1 MISIKKIAAVA
12 VALPLMMVAGTASA
26 ELKVAV
32 IRSSDVVQNSPQ
44 YRSAEAQIKDEFDKR
59 KTALDAQAKQLAEDI
74 QNYKK
79 NADVMTP
86 DDREKKENELITKQ
100 NDLKYQQGKFQ
111 QDFQVRDRQMT
122 QKLMSQI
129 KDVIT
134 KLAKQK
140 GYDLVLQDPVYAG
153 GTAVDIT
160 DEVLKRLKAEAP
172 GK

>member
-1 MISIKKIAAVA
+1 MISMKKIAVIAVA
-12 VALPLMMVAGTASA
+12 MPLLLAAGSASA

-44 YRSAEAQIKDEFDKR
+44 YRAAETQIKDEFDKR

-134 KLAKQK
+134 TLAKQK

-153 GTAVDIT
+153 GAAVDIT